1 MNGELGFWTGL
12 RNSFT
17 TQSIAYVLGSMF
29 AVLAVFPAY
38 FADRIRSGLNKANA
52 RGGAVGRSLM
62 PIARIRRV

>member
-1 MNGELGFWTGL
+1 MSGDTGFWAGL

-38 FADRIRSGLNKANA
+38 FADGVRSGLNKANA
-52 RGGAVGRSLM
+52 RKTSTSLL
-62 PIARIRRV
+62 PQS